1 MGVRRYHVERE
12 AIKEHH
18 FPADEIKLVIPFMAT
33 TEPRSV
39 DADTTGLKAFG
50 WSDLVLPEGSLK
62 HLKSAVA
69 VVAYSWAAT
78 ADGTIQ
84 LYDVDADVVRG
95 ESTTKTGGE
104 FVAWETFKVTGLV
117 EGNAMYFRAN
127 ITVAGAA
134 GETVTLIKAYLLLTL
149 GVS

>member
-18 FPADEIKLVIPFMAT
+18 FPADEIKLVIPFTAMA
-33 TEPRSV
+33 EPKSV
-39 DADTTGLKAFG
+39 AADTTGVKGFD
-50 WSDLVLPEGSLK
+50 WSDLKLPAGSLK
-62 HLKSAVA
+62 HLKSAEA
-69 VVAYSWAAT
+69 VIAYSWAAT

-84 LYDVDADVVRG
+84 LYDADAGAIRG